1 MTALLLDLRHAARV
15 LIHRLG
21 VSAIAVFTLALAIGA
36 TTAIF
41 SVVYGVLLRP
51 LPYPAPD
58 RLMAVWEVNHRGT
71 YSRLADPNFDD
82 LRDRNRAFSWMAK
95 YSDWV
100 TPVTGPAEPTRTTVA
115 SVTKDFFKVVGIQP
129 SLGRGLTADDAHVG
143 AAPAVIVSHR
153 YWTVSLGAARP
164 LSTLHVRIEDRV
176 YSVVGVM
183 PVGFSFPASVDVWRP
198 AELDPQNTSR
208 TSHNYWAIG
217 RLREGVSV
225 AQAAADVSAIAKDI
239 VRHSTEQGDYLMTDA
254 TAVPLQTSLTGRVG
268 STLYILLGAVFFL
281 LLVACANVTN
291 LLLAQ
296 AAARQRE
303 LAIRHAL
310 GAGRGRLVRQ
320 FVAEALV
327 LVLPSCV
334 AGLLIATLGIS
345 ALLAL
350 APADLPR
357 LEDVSMSWAVLG
369 FAMGLSALVAIALG
383 LVTALRATNRDPRDT
398 LVDGARGQT
407 AGASS
412 QRVGRMIV
420 ASQLA
425 ITVVL
430 LIGAAL
436 LGRSLLRV
444 LSVDPGFRTTG
455 IIAMDLALPYSDDP
469 AAKARLAPFYAGVFD
484 RLHAIAGVDE
494 VAAAN
499 AVPLDGGLPD
509 GLFLPIAPQDVPK
522 TMDDLVKL
530 WPQLKDR
537 AGTADYCAASPEY
550 FHALG
555 IPLIRGRL
563 FDDRDR
569 PNQPHVA
576 VINES
581 LVRAR
586 WPGVN
591 PLGQTIE
598 FGNMDGDLRPL
609 TIVGIV
615 GDTREYGLEQPAR
628 PIVYVNLMQRP
639 RFATTV
645 VMRSSAD
652 PRAITTA
659 ARGVLKAVAPDV
671 PPRFRTFTQIY
682 ASSLG
687 ARQFNLT
694 LVAVFAVTALV
705 LAVAGIYGVMAYS
718 VTQRRREIGVR
729 VALGASPRQVFRI
742 ILGQGLVTTVIG
754 VVVGVVAALGL
765 TRTLETLL
773 FDVKPTDP
781 LTFAAVAA
789 VLAAVATLACYLPA
803 RRATLADP
811 MEALRQE

>member
-1 MTALLLDLRHAARV
+1 
-15 LIHRLG
+15 
-21 VSAIAVFTLALAIGA
+21 VSAIAIFTLALAIGA

-58 RLMAVWEVNHRGT
+58 RLMAIWEVNHHGT

-82 LRDRNRAFSWMAK
+82 FRDRNRTFGAMAK
-95 YSDWV
+95 YAAWSTSV
-100 TPVTGPAEPTRTTVA
+100 AGPAEPTRTTVA
-115 SVTKDFFKVVGIQP
+115 TVTQDFFRVVGVQP
-129 SLGRGLTADDAHVG
+129 FLGRGLTADDAHVG
-143 AAPAVIVSHR
+143 AGPVAIVSYR
-153 YWTVSLGAARP
+153 YWTQSLGSAEP
-164 LSTLHVRIEDRV
+164 LSALHLRIEDRV
-176 YSVVGVM
+176 YTVVGVM
-183 PVGFSFPASVDVWRP
+183 PAGFDHGLFFAREPANVDVWRP
-198 AELDPQNTSR
+198 AELDPENTSR

-217 RLREGVSV
+217 RLRDGVTVVHAS
-225 AQAAADVSAIAKDI
+225 ADLSGIAKDI
-239 VRHSTEQGDYLMTDA
+239 VRHSTEQGDYLLTDA
-254 TAVPLQTSLTGRVG
+254 IAVPLQSALTGRVG

-327 LVLPSCV
+327 LLTASCL
-334 AGLLIATLGIS
+334 AGLVIASLGIS
-345 ALLAL
+345 ALLSL

-357 LEDVSMSWAVLG
+357 LTDVTMSTAVLG

-383 LVTALRATNRDPRDT
+383 LVTALRATGRDPRDV
-398 LVDGARGQT
+398 LVDGTRGQ
-407 AGASS
+407 AGGASS
-412 QRVGRMIV
+412 QRVGRAIV
-420 ASQLA
+420 AAQVA

-444 LSVDPGFRTTG
+444 LSVNPGFRTDG
-455 IIAMDLALPYSDDP
+455 IIAMDLPLPSSDDP
-469 AAKARLAPFYAGVFD
+469 AAKSRLTPFYGDVFD
-484 RLHAIAGVDE
+484 RLHAIPGVAE

-499 AVPLDGGLPD
+499 GVPLDGGLPD
-509 GLFLPIAPQDVPK
+509 GLFVLISPQDAPK
-522 TMDDLVKL
+522 KMDDLEGL
-530 WPQLKDR
+530 FRQKDR
-537 AGTADYCAASPEY
+537 TGTADYCAASPEY

-563 FDDRDR
+563 FDGRDG
-569 PNQPHVA
+569 PDQPHVA
-576 VINES
+576 VISDS
-581 LVRAR
+581 LARAR

-591 PLGQTIE
+591 PIGQAIE

-609 TIVGIV
+609 AIVGIV
-615 GDTREYGLEQPAR
+615 GDTREYGLEQPPR
-628 PIVYVNLMQRP
+628 PTVYVDLLQRP
-639 RFATTV
+639 RFETTI

-652 PRAITTA
+652 PRAVTA
-659 ARGVLKAVAPDV
+659 AARRVLRDVAPDV

-682 ASSLG
+682 SASLG

-694 LVAVFAVTALV
+694 LVSVFAATALV
-705 LAVAGIYGVMAYS
+705 LAVAGIYGVMAYT

-729 VALGASPRQVFRI
+729 VALGARPGQVFRI

-754 VVVGVVAALGL
+754 VIVGVIAALGL
-765 TRTLETLL
+765 TQTLETLL
-773 FDVKPTDP
+773 FDIKPTDP
-781 LTFAAVAA
+781 LTFAAVIALL
-789 VLAAVATLACYLPA
+789 VGVATLACYLPA
-803 RRATLADP
+803 RRATRADP

>member
-1 MTALLLDLRHAARV
+1 MTSLLLDLRHAARV
-15 LIHRLG
+15 LIQRLG
-21 VSAIAVFTLALAIGA
+21 VSAIAIFTLALAIGA

-58 RLMAVWEVNHRGT
+58 RLMAIWEVNHRGT
-71 YSRLADPNFDD
+71 HSRLADPNFDD
-82 LRDRNRAFSWMAK
+82 LRNRNRTFSAMAK
-95 YSDWV
+95 YADGV
-100 TPVTGPAEPTRTTVA
+100 TPVTGAAGPTRTTVA
-115 SVTKDFFKVVGIQP
+115 TVTQDFFRVVDVQP
-129 SLGRGLTADDAHVG
+129 FLGRGLTADDAHVG
-143 AAPAVIVSHR
+143 AGPVVIVSHQ
-153 YWTVSLGAARP
+153 YWTVSLGAAEP
-164 LSTLHVRIEDRV
+164 LSALHVRIEDRV

-183 PVGFSFPASVDVWRP
+183 PAGFSFPASVDIWLP
-198 AELDPQNTSR
+198 AELDPENTSR

-217 RLREGVSV
+217 RLRDGVSV
-225 AQAAADVSAIAKDI
+225 AQAAADVTAIAKDI

-254 TAVPLQTSLTGRVG
+254 AVVPLQTSLTGRVG

-320 FVAEALV
+320 FVTEALV
-327 LVLPSCV
+327 LLTTSCL
-334 AGLLIATLGIS
+334 AGLAIASLGIS
-345 ALLAL
+345 ALLSL

-369 FAMGLSALVAIALG
+369 FAMGLSGLVAIALG
-383 LVTALRATNRDPRDT
+383 LVTALRGTSRDPRDT

-412 QRVGRMIV
+412 QRVGRIIV
-420 ASQLA
+420 AAQLA

-455 IIAMDLALPYSDDP
+455 IIAMDLALPSSDDP
-469 AAKARLAPFYAGVFD
+469 AAKARLVPFYADVFD

-530 WPQLKDR
+530 WPQQKDR

-576 VINES
+576 VISES

-591 PLGQTIE
+591 PLGQAIE

-615 GDTREYGLEQPAR
+615 GDTHEYGLEQPAR
-628 PIVYVNLMQRP
+628 PTVYVNLMQRP
-639 RFATTV
+639 RFETTV
-645 VMRSSAD
+645 VMRTSAD
-652 PRAITTA
+652 PRAVTAA

-682 ASSLG
+682 AASLG

-694 LVAVFAVTALV
+694 LVSVFAATALL
-705 LAVAGIYGVMAYS
+705 LAVAGIYGVMAYT

-729 VALGASPRQVFRI
+729 VALGATPGQVFRI
-742 ILGQGLVTTVIG
+742 ILGQGLSTTTLG
-754 VVVGVVAALGL
+754 VAVGVVAALGF

-781 LTFAAVAA
+781 LTFAAVIALL
-789 VLAAVATLACYLPA
+789 VGVATLACYLPA
-803 RRATLADP
+803 RRATRADP

>member
-1 MTALLLDLRHAARV
+1 MTSLLLDLRHAARV
-15 LIHRLG
+15 LIQQLG
-21 VSAIAVFTLALAIGA
+21 VSAVAVFSLALAIGA

-82 LRDRNRAFSWMAK
+82 LRDRNHTFTAMAK
-95 YSDWV
+95 YGAGV
-100 TPVTGPAEPTRTTVA
+100 TSVAGTAEPTRAMVA
-115 SVTKDFFKVVGIQP
+115 WVSRDFFRVVGIQP
-129 SLGRGLTADDAHVG
+129 SVGRGLTADDAHVG
-143 AAPAVIVSHR
+143 ADPVVIVSHG
-153 YWTVSLGAARP
+153 YWTQSLGSGEP
-164 LSTLHVRIEDRV
+164 LSAFHLRIEDRV

-183 PVGFSFPASVDVWRP
+183 PAGFEFPAKVDVWRP
-198 AELDPQNTSR
+198 AELEPEHTSR
-208 TSHNYWAIG
+208 TSHNFYAIG
-217 RLREGVSV
+217 RLRDGVSV
-225 AQAAADVSAIAKDI
+225 AQASADLSGIAKDI
-239 VRHSTEQGDYLMTDA
+239 IRRSTEQGDYLLTDA
-254 TAVPLQTSLTGRVG
+254 AAVPLQNALTSRVG
-268 STLYILLGAVFFL
+268 STLYVLLGAVFFL

-327 LVLPSCV
+327 LLAASYP
-334 AGLLIATLGIS
+334 AGLLIASLGIS
-345 ALLAL
+345 ALLSL

-357 LEDVSMSWAVLG
+357 LADVSMSRPVLG
-369 FAMGLSALVAIALG
+369 FAMGLSALVAVALG
-383 LVTALRATNRDPRDT
+383 LVTALRATSGDPRDT
-398 LVDGARGQT
+398 LVDGARGQ
-407 AGASS
+407 AGGASS

-420 ASQLA
+420 AAQLA

-444 LSVDPGFRTTG
+444 LSVDPGFRTDG
-455 IIAMDLALPYSDDP
+455 IVTMDLALPYSDDL
-469 AAKARLAPFYAGVFD
+469 AAQARLVPFYSDVFD
-484 RLHAIAGVDE
+484 RLHAIPGVSE

-509 GLFLPIAPQDVPK
+509 GMFALIAPQDVPK
-522 TMDDLVKL
+522 KMDDLRPL
-530 WPQLKDR
+530 FQQKDR
-537 AGTADYCAASPEY
+537 TGTADYCAASPAY
-550 FHALG
+550 FRALG

-576 VINES
+576 VISES
-581 LVRAR
+581 LVHAR
-586 WPGVN
+586 WQGVN
-591 PLGQTIE
+591 PIGQTIE

-615 GDTREYGLEQPAR
+615 GDTREYGLEQAPR
-628 PIVYVNLMQRP
+628 PIVYVDLLQRP
-639 RFATTV
+639 RFETTV
-645 VMRSSAD
+645 VMRSNAD
-652 PRAITTA
+652 PRAITSA

-671 PPRFRTFTQIY
+671 PPRFRTFAQIY
-682 ASSLG
+682 AASLG

-694 LVAVFAVTALV
+694 LVAVFAATALL

-729 VALGASPRQVFRI
+729 VALGASPSQVFRI
-742 ILGQGLVTTVIG
+742 ILGQGLFTTA
-754 VVVGVVAALGL
+754 VGVTVGVIAAAGL
-765 TRTLETLL
+765 TRTLEALL

-781 LTFAAVAA
+781 LTFAVVIALLVG
-789 VLAAVATLACYLPA
+789 VATLACYMPA
-803 RRATLADP
+803 RRATHADP